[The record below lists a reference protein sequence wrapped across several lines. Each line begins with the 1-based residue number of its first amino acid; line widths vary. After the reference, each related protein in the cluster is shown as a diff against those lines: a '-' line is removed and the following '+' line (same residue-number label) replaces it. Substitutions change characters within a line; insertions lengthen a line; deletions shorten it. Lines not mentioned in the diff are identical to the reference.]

1 MRAAN
6 ECKTYVDI
14 MTGKKL
20 SLLTWASISGQFI
33 HSVGGEGIK

>member
-6 ECKTYVDI
+6 GYNIYVDI
-14 MTGKKL
+14 MTGIKL

-33 HSVGGEGIK
+33 HLVRGEGIK